1 MENIYIEGN
10 GTLPTVELKVDGTI
24 KFSGRALPENPIQFF
39 QPLIEWA
46 KMLNT
51 KDVNIEINMD
61 YFNTSV
67 SKQLYDFFKSI
78 ENNSNVE
85 NIYVKWLYEEGD
97 DETLEAGRVY
107 QEILPRFRF
116 SFHQYSDVT

>member
-39 QPLIEWA
+39 QPLIEWD

-51 KDVNIEINMD
+51 KDVHIEINMD